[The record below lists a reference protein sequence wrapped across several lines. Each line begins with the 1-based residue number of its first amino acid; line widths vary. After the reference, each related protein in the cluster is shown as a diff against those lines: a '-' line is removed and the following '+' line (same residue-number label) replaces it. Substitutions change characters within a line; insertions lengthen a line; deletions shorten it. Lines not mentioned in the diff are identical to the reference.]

1 MPFKHPPLCGLTL
14 CAATLTLF
22 LAAAPNGVFAAEL
35 DQPQFSEQDAWVYH
49 YKTEKGGSIEESDV
63 DVSIIRSDG
72 DEILVG
78 FKVVGSTHPPREIM
92 YKSDWSHSRG
102 INGAETLVERPF
114 AFPLAIGKAW
124 RVEYTEDNPNVQHA
138 REHLEIPYRVV
149 GWEDVKTA
157 AGKFKALKIEAKGS
171 WTADVLPR
179 TQSNAAIVQNNGQ
192 RTLLTQNNVQAA
204 RRAEGRI
211 YRSSGTFLIKNA
223 GSNHARRHTAP
234 TGVDGTSRN
243 RVDGVP
249 YRGRRRGRSPRE
261 PVRLERRRQV
271 TVAKGQPPLLPAKRG
286 EGGRAK
292 RGRMRVAAAYSSTRD

>member
-114 AFPLAIGKAW
+114 AFPLAIGKTW

-192 RTLLTQNNVQAA
+192 RTLLTQNDVQAA

-211 YRSSGTFLIKNA
+211 YKVFWYVPDKKRWVKSREETY
-223 GSNHARRHTAP
+223 GS
-234 TGVDGTSRN
+234 
-243 RVDGVP
+243 DGVLTE
-249 YRGRRRGRSPRE
+249 RAETELRRTIPRA
-261 PVRLERRRQV
+261 PQR
-271 TVAKGQPPLLPAKRG
+271 TLPT
-286 EGGRAK
+286 RA
-292 RGRMRVAAAYSSTRD
+292 RPARATAASHSS